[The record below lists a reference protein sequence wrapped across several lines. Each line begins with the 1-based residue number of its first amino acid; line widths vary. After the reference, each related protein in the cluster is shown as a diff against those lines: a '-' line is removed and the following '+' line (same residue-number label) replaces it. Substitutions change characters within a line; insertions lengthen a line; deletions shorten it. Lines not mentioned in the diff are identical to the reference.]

1 MAEFIFK
8 SKIKNTGL
16 DAEADSKATSA
27 EEIGNPV
34 YYAIRPYLDKLK
46 IDYYNKRAEQMKR
59 SDGDYY
65 DYIIVMET
73 SNKNAVKRI
82 IDEKNHYKIK
92 RLSDYT
98 DAPADIADPWYTR
111 DFDTCY
117 DQIVRG
123 VDCFIEYLEK
133 L

>member
-1 MAEFIFK
+1 MAEFVFK
-8 SKIKNTGL
+8 SKIKDSGL
-16 DAEADSKATSA
+16 LVEADSKGTSN

-46 IDYYNKRAEQMKR
+46 IDYSKKRADRMKK

-73 SNKNAVKRI
+73 SNKNAVNRI
-82 IDEKNHYKIK
+82 IDEKNRYKVK
-92 RLSDYT
+92 RLLDFT
-98 DAPADIADPWYTR
+98 PNPCDIADPWYTR

-117 DQIVRG
+117 EQINYG
-123 VDCFIEYLEK
+123 VDCFIKYLK
-133 L
+133 QL